1 VPNSNPLS
9 SMVVAKALLGDPA
22 RPRRSLIPRRG
33 RRRAESHVFLAEH
46 YVASVDGSRLDDLA
60 RDVAAA
66 GVRRKGKD
74 VLLLGILGLPS
85 EESLM
90 SLFSAP
96 AADAV
101 AGTLERAGVPADRIV
116 PVLWRE
122 GRHARV
128 G

>member
-1 VPNSNPLS
+1 MPNSNPLS
-9 SMVVAKALLGDPA
+9 SMVVAKALLGDPTT
-22 RPRRSLIPRRG
+22 PRRSFIPRRN
-33 RRRAESHVFLAEH
+33 RRRAETPVFLAEH
-46 YVASVDGSRLDDLA
+46 YVSPVDRSRLDALA

-74 VLLLGILGLPS
+74 VFLLGILGLPS
-85 EESLM
+85 DESLM

-96 AADAV
+96 AAEAV

-122 GRHARV
+122 GRQTRTS
-128 G
+128 

>member
-1 VPNSNPLS
+1 VANSNPLS
-9 SMVVAKALLGDPA
+9 SMIVAKALLGAPS
-22 RPRRSLIPRRG
+22 RPRRSLIPRRS
-33 RRRAESHVFLAEH
+33 RRRAEAHVFLAEH
-46 YVASVDGSRLDDLA
+46 YVSSVDRSRLDALA
-60 RDVAAA
+60 HDVAAA

-74 VLLLGILGLPS
+74 VFLLGILGLPS

-96 AADAV
+96 AAEAV

-122 GRHARV
+122 GRHSRV